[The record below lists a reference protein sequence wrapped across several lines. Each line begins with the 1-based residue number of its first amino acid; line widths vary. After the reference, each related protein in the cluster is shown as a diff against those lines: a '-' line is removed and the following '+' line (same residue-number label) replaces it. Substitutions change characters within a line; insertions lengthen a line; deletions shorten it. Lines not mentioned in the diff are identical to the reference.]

1 MGSREETYYLVRADI
16 LPEAIQ
22 KTMEAKQLLSSGEVS
37 TVQDAVERVGL
48 SRSSFY
54 KYKEGVHP
62 FNAMMKEKIVTI
74 SVTLEHR
81 AGVLSAMLAYL
92 AEQGGNI
99 LTIHQTIP
107 LQGMANIAM
116 SVDTAH
122 LVVELMEVIGGLR
135 QLEGVKRAVLVGR
148 GE

>member
-1 MGSREETYYLVRADI
+1 MENLEETYYLVRADI

-22 KTMEAKQLLSSGEVS
+22 KTIKVKQLLDSGEVS
-37 TVQDAVERVGL
+37 TVQEAVERVGL

-54 KYKEGVHP
+54 KYKEGVHA

-81 AGVLSAMLAYL
+81 TGVLSEMLGYL

-116 SVDTAH
+116 SVDTVN
-122 LVVELMEVIGGLR
+122 LTRDLMAVISGLR
-135 QLEGVKRAVLVGR
+135 KLDGVKRATLIGR

>member
-1 MGSREETYYLVRADI
+1 MGSQEEAYYLVRADI

-22 KTMEAKQLLSSGEVS
+22 KTIKVKQLLASGEVS
-37 TVQDAVERVGL
+37 TVQEAVEQVGL

-74 SVTLEHR
+74 SVSLEHR
-81 AGVLSAMLAYL
+81 AGVLSAMLGYL
-92 AEQGGNI
+92 AEQGGNV

-107 LQGMANIAM
+107 LQGMANIVM
-116 SVDTAH
+116 SVDTVQITRDLM
-122 LVVELMEVIGGLR
+122 LVMSGLR
-135 QLEGVKRAVLVGR
+135 QLDGVKRATLVGR